1 MPDVVINFLN
11 NVHDIDEA
19 GDESDINL
27 QIGREDKIEIEGPPL
42 EETNQDE
49 VYQDCIDQVAKLLIT
64 VREHDIIYDPVE
76 ANKPAGHHRTS
87 GGVDGYHWRRRCS

>member
-11 NVHDIDEA
+11 NVRDIDEA

-42 EETNQDE
+42 EETNQDVLE
-49 VYQDCIDQVAKLLIT
+49 KN
-64 VREHDIIYDPVE
+64 IY
-76 ANKPAGHHRTS
+76 
-87 GGVDGYHWRRRCS
+87 